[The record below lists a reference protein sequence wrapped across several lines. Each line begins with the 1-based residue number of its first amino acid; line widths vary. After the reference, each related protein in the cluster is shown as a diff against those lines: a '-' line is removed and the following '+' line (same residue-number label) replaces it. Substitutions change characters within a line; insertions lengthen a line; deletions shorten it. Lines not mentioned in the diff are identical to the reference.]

1 MHQAFSPD
9 IRGDTAALGRVTGPW
24 FDAGVPLF
32 VNSCNIFLLV
42 VNAASVSL
50 FAQRVIVLIHLFL
63 FPNAI
68 AYFFPQQQRCM
79 PLFVFA
85 LPILSLLLIF
95 LLYAKA
101 E

>member
-68 AYFFPQQQRCM
+68 AYFFFHSSS
-79 PLFVFA
+79 PLHAFVCS
-85 LPILSLLLIF
+85 LPIPSLLLVF